1 MSKKVYDLA
10 VKLGEKNWLN
20 VGAVLEKDD
29 GGRFIILERSFNPAG
44 VPNPDNKSSLI
55 ISMFEPKQK
64 TATKLHRLTAI
75 YHFKRGDACSRRK
88 TQI

>member
-1 MSKKVYDLA
+1 MSRKVYDLA

-64 TATKLHRLTAI
+64 D
-75 YHFKRGDACSRRK
+75 GDKSAP
-88 TQI
+88 TDGDTPF

>member
-10 VKLGEKNWLN
+10 VKIGEKNWLN
-20 VGAVLEKDD
+20 VGAMLEKDD

-44 VPNPDNKSSLI
+44 VPNPDNKSGLI

-64 TATKLHRLTAI
+64 D
-75 YHFKRGDACSRRK
+75 GDKSSPADSD
-88 TQI
+88 IPF

>member
-29 GGRFIILERSFNPAG
+29 GGRFIILERSFHPAG

-55 ISMFEPKQK
+55 ISMFEPK
-64 TATKLHRLTAI
+64 
-75 YHFKRGDACSRRK
+75 
-88 TQI
+88 

>member
-10 VKLGEKNWLN
+10 VKIGEKNWLN

-55 ISMFEPKQK
+55 ISLFEPKQ
-64 TATKLHRLTAI
+64 I
-75 YHFKRGDACSRRK
+75 DGDKPAP
-88 TQI
+88 TDGNIPF

>member
-10 VKLGEKNWLN
+10 AKIGEKNWLN

-64 TATKLHRLTAI
+64 D
-75 YHFKRGDACSRRK
+75 GDKPAP
-88 TQI
+88 TDNDIPF

>member
-44 VPNPDNKSSLI
+44 VPNSDNKSSLI

-64 TATKLHRLTAI
+64 D
-75 YHFKRGDACSRRK
+75 GDKSAP
-88 TQI
+88 TDDDIPF

>member
-64 TATKLHRLTAI
+64 D
-75 YHFKRGDACSRRK
+75 GDKPAPTDGDISF
-88 TQI
+88 

>member
-1 MSKKVYDLA
+1 MSKKVYDLS
-10 VKLGEKNWLN
+10 VKIGEKNWLN

-44 VPNPDNKSSLI
+44 VPNPDNKSGLI

-64 TATKLHRLTAI
+64 D
-75 YHFKRGDACSRRK
+75 GDKPAP
-88 TQI
+88 TDGDIPF

>member
-55 ISMFEPKQK
+55 ISMFDPK
-64 TATKLHRLTAI
+64 
-75 YHFKRGDACSRRK
+75 
-88 TQI
+88 

>member
-64 TATKLHRLTAI
+64 D
-75 YHFKRGDACSRRK
+75 GDKSAP
-88 TQI
+88 TDDDIPF

>member
-10 VKLGEKNWLN
+10 VKIGEKNWLN

-64 TATKLHRLTAI
+64 D
-75 YHFKRGDACSRRK
+75 GDKPAPAAP
-88 TQI
+88 TDGDIPF

>member
-1 MSKKVYDLA
+1 MSKKVYDLT
-10 VKLGEKNWLN
+10 VKIGDKNWLN

-64 TATKLHRLTAI
+64 D
-75 YHFKRGDACSRRK
+75 GDKPAP
-88 TQI
+88 TDGDIPF

>member
-1 MSKKVYDLA
+1 MTKKVYDLS
-10 VKLGEKNWLN
+10 VKIGEKNWLN

-64 TATKLHRLTAI
+64 D
-75 YHFKRGDACSRRK
+75 GDKPAP
-88 TQI
+88 TDGDIPF

>member
-64 TATKLHRLTAI
+64 D
-75 YHFKRGDACSRRK
+75 GDKSAP
-88 TQI
+88 TDGDIPF

>member
-1 MSKKVYDLA
+1 MSKKVYALA
-10 VKLGEKNWLN
+10 VKIGEKNWLN

-29 GGRFIILERSFNPAG
+29 GGRFIILGRTFNPAG

-64 TATKLHRLTAI
+64 D
-75 YHFKRGDACSRRK
+75 GDKPAP
-88 TQI
+88 TDGDIPF

>member
-44 VPNPDNKSSLI
+44 VPNPDNKSGLI
-55 ISMFEPKQK
+55 ISMFEPK
-64 TATKLHRLTAI
+64 
-75 YHFKRGDACSRRK
+75 
-88 TQI
+88 

>member
-10 VKLGEKNWLN
+10 VKIGEKNWLN

-64 TATKLHRLTAI
+64 D
-75 YHFKRGDACSRRK
+75 GDKPEPADGD
-88 TQI
+88 IPF

>member
-1 MSKKVYDLA
+1 MSKKVYDLS
-10 VKLGEKNWLN
+10 VKIGEKNWLN

-64 TATKLHRLTAI
+64 D
-75 YHFKRGDACSRRK
+75 GDKPAP
-88 TQI
+88 TDGDIPF

>member
-1 MSKKVYDLA
+1 MTKKVYDLA
-10 VKLGEKNWLN
+10 VKIGEKNWLN

-64 TATKLHRLTAI
+64 D
-75 YHFKRGDACSRRK
+75 GDKPAQ
-88 TQI
+88 TDGDIPF